1 MTGNEA
7 DKEFGTSRKPLTVV
21 ATLAAKNWPVVIAIW
36 LLIVGL
42 GAYSYN
48 SALKREGFPPIDIP
62 IAVTGGAY
70 LVNDATI
77 VDQQVT
83 LPLSEAYL
91 ALDEVKEVQ
100 SFARAN
106 EFTIVIEFNPG
117 VTSEAGG
124 TLLREVNE
132 KTDLPPEAFTQV
144 IEIDATKFLNRYDTL
159 VTIKGP
165 AGSSAEVFESEA
177 AKLVGVLEGVSD
189 VESVEIQPLITSA
202 VNPMTGQ
209 QESLRTRYIR
219 VATKESGRFENAIAI
234 GLIRSDD
241 AENDLLKFSDDVAQV
256 VETQVVLSDGFSA
269 AVSADFAN
277 DVRTQVSSLT
287 TNLLQGL
294 VAVAVVSFLLIG
306 WRVSVVTAL
315 FMVTVMM
322 ASLLVLW
329 LLGYTLNTITLFSLI
344 LTLGLLVDDAIV
356 ISESIDANRK
366 ISANPITVVRKAIDS
381 VAIASGS
388 GTLTTVLVFAP
399 LAFVTGVLGKFIRA
413 IPVTVIT
420 ALILSYLF
428 SVTLIPALVKPFIL
442 RGKKSGAPLESIQEW
457 IAHKLGVLA
466 GYPARNGKRGI
477 MAGIA
482 AVVIAIGFVA
492 ASAGVATQL
501 GFNIFPPTKDTNQI
515 WVTTNF
521 DPTTTIEQ
529 AESYADQIDEKILNV
544 VGDEFTR
551 SQYIDASATQIDILI
566 DLTPFPTRDIT
577 APEIVTKLKTDLEQ
591 VEGALVSVRTVDIG
605 PPVESLPFAT
615 QITVEEGKEAET
627 LQLAQDIQ
635 SSLLNAELTS
645 ATPTEI
651 VASVVTTEG
660 LVYRIDALQ
669 QAEIRAAFS
678 TDDLTSNLAAAKA
691 YVEKEFDSS
700 ELEKR
705 GLEGSSIRFDY
716 GQESDMQEDF
726 ASLLDALIVALAL
739 TLLLLVLQLRS
750 LIQPLL
756 IFLAVPF
763 SFFGVF
769 TALKATNNPLSFFVG
784 VGFIALIGVV
794 VNNTILLIDAAN
806 QARRSGMDP
815 GEAIAD
821 ATRRRFRPLVATT
834 ATTVVGLIPLA
845 LSDPF
850 WESLAMTLIGGLLS
864 STLLVLVSFPVIYL
878 AVSSI
883 TQRIGSAIKKPSPEN

>member
-1 MTGNEA
+1 MTANEV
-7 DKEFGTSRKPLTVV
+7 DTDSHTSRKPLTVL
-21 ATLAAKNWPVVIAIW
+21 ASFAAKHWPVVIVAW
-36 LLIVGL
+36 LVILGL

-70 LVNDATI
+70 LVNDPAI

-91 ALDEVKEVQ
+91 ELDEVKEVQ

-106 EFTIVIEFNPG
+106 EFTIVIEFNAG
-117 VTSEAGG
+117 VSSEVGG
-124 TLLREVNE
+124 NLLREVNQNAG
-132 KTDLPPEAFTQV
+132 LAPEVFTQV

-159 VTIKGP
+159 ITIK
-165 AGSSAEVFESEA
+165 ADADTTAEEFEAEA
-177 AKLVGVLEGVSD
+177 SKLAAVLEGGTD
-189 VESVEIQPLITSA
+189 IESVEVQPLITTA

-209 QESLRTRYIR
+209 AESLRTRYIR
-219 VATKESGRFENAIAI
+219 VATKESQRFENAIAI
-234 GLIRSDD
+234 GLIRSDE
-241 AENDLLKFSDDVAQV
+241 AEKDLLTFSDEIADV
-256 VETQVVLSDGFSA
+256 VENQDVLSGGFTA

-294 VAVAVVSFLLIG
+294 LAVAVVSYLLIG

-356 ISESIDANRK
+356 ISESIDANRSA
-366 ISANPITVVRKAIDS
+366 SANPVTVVRKAIDS

-442 RGKKSGAPLESIQEW
+442 RGKKSGAPLESAQSW
-457 IAHKLGVLA
+457 LADKLALLA
-466 GYPARNGKRGI
+466 GYPARNGTKGF
-477 MAGIA
+477 MAGVA
-482 AVVIAIGFVA
+482 AVVIAVGFIA
-492 ASAGVATQL
+492 ASFGVATQL

-515 WVTTNF
+515 WVTTSF
-521 DPTTTIEQ
+521 APTTTIEE
-529 AESYADQIDEKILNV
+529 AETHADAIDQKILDV
-544 VGDEFTR
+544 VGKELSR
-551 SQYIDASATQIDILI
+551 SQYIDAGATKIDILI
-566 DLTPFPTRDIT
+566 DLTPFPDRDIT
-577 APEIVTKLKTDLEQ
+577 APEIVAQLKPELDQ
-591 VEGALVSVRTVDIG
+591 IEGALVSVRTVDIG

-615 QITVEEGKEAET
+615 QITVEEGKETET
-627 LQLAQDIQ
+627 LQLAKDIQ
-635 SSLLNAELTS
+635 SALIGAELAA
-645 ATPTEI
+645 ATPTDI

-678 TDDLTSNLAAAKA
+678 TDDLTSNLAAAKTF
-691 YVEKEFDSS
+691 VESEFDSA
-700 ELEKR
+700 ELKSR
-705 GLEGSSIRFDY
+705 GLDASAIKFDY

-726 ASLLDALIVALAL
+726 ASLGDALLVALAL

-750 LIQPLL
+750 VIQPLL

-769 TALKATNNPLSFFVG
+769 VALKLTNNPLSFFVG

-806 QARRSGMDP
+806 QARRQGMSSGD
-815 GEAIAD
+815 AIAD

-834 ATTVVGLIPLA
+834 ATTVVGLVPLA

-878 AVSSI
+878 FVAATTKRITTAFKKSSH
-883 TQRIGSAIKKPSPEN
+883 